1 MDGGSATTA
10 VVAGAELPSAQR
22 ERWEL
27 VGEAAAPTASLVLA
41 YQRLAWATAL
51 LDGAANAA
59 CVLVELPFPAMVQI
73 AEYQHTFKPEAAGRA
88 EPPSREDLLTEGFR
102 CDAQDRHGD
111 WYPAYVAETRATK
124 QRETEEVLIHFVGW
138 SAKFREWLNIEEQR
152 RLAEGEGDSRLAPLG
167 RFSDATSRRGARRWW
182 LASDTWAQPEVCAE
196 PGATGAAGS
205 WLLQG
210 GRDLRLLPACRVCNV
225 PSDAPSVVLCEG
237 CEASIV
243 HTYCA
248 SPPMVRRRLPG
259 SQLRC

>member
-1 MDGGSATTA
+1 M
-10 VVAGAELPSAQR
+10 LR
-22 ERWEL
+22 R
-27 VGEAAAPTASLVLA
+27 
-41 YQRLAWATAL
+41 AW
-51 LDGAANAA
+51 
-59 CVLVELPFPAMVQI
+59 
-73 AEYQHTFKPEAAGRA
+73 
-88 EPPSREDLLTEGFR
+88 
-102 CDAQDRHGD
+102 
-111 WYPAYVAETRATK
+111 
-124 QRETEEVLIHFVGW
+124 
-138 SAKFREWLNIEEQR
+138 

-205 WLLQG
+205 WLLHG
-210 GRDLRLLPACRVCNV
+210 GRDFRLMPACRVCNV